1 MATNE
6 LIFAFVLVPAYL
18 GTTFAL
24 SRTAAVRRVPMSAA
38 FAINWLVAAAFLGTY
53 TAMTGL
59 AGGNWMGVSLFS
71 GALAATLATAL
82 STRFAPKPAAR

>member
-24 SRTAAVRRVPMSAA
+24 SRAAVIRRVPMPAA
-38 FAINWLVAAAFLGTY
+38 FAINWALAAAFLGTY
-53 TAMTGL
+53 TAVTGL
-59 AGGNWMGVSLFS
+59 AGGNWMGVSVFS
-71 GALAATLATAL
+71 GSLAATLATAL
-82 STRFAPKPAAR
+82 STRFTPKAAVR